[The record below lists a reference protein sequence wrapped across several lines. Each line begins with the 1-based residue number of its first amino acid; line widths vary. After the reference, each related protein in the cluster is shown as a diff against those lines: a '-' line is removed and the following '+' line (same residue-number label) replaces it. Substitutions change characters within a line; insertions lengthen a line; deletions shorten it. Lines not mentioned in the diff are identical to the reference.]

1 MSSEDDNDLPSINL
15 NVPEGRDYL
24 WAKTKKAFTYIYDKY
39 RVIALESSIS
49 LNDFRMTT
57 IGS

>member
-39 RVIALESSIS
+39 RVIAS
-49 LNDFRMTT
+49 
-57 IGS
+57 